1 MPRSTQA
8 SLPTRVL
15 QLTDSHLL
23 ADPAAPF
30 RGVNPHHTLRRV
42 VRHVLAKQGMSDLLL
57 ATGDLAQDGSAEA
70 YAAFLAHTQGV
81 AHDTV
86 WVPGNHDEAA
96 QMRSGPEA
104 LNRAYVDVPGWRI
117 VCLDSTVAGQAGGAL
132 AEHQWQRLQAAC
144 TSAEQRAVLVVLHHH
159 LMPCGSAWMDQLMVH
174 DAAAARH
181 RLQAL
186 APVRAV
192 LCGHIHQPLDQ
203 NAQGI
208 RYLGTPST
216 SVQFKPEQQ
225 QFMLDT
231 LPPGY
236 RWLQLWPD
244 GTLDTDV
251 AYVNSNS
258 EGSS

>member
-1 MPRSTQA
+1 MPQSTQA

-30 RGVNPHHTLRRV
+30 RGVNPYQTLREV
-42 VRHVLAKQGMSDLLL
+42 VRQVLAEQGMSDLLL

-70 YAAFLAHTQGV
+70 YAAFLDHTQGV
-81 AHDTV
+81 ARDRV

-96 QMRSGPEA
+96 QMRSGPEV
-104 LNRAYVDVPGWRI
+104 LNRTWVDVPGWRI
-117 VCLDSTVAGQAGGAL
+117 VCLDSTVPRQAAGAL

-144 TSAEQRAVLVVLHHH
+144 ASAEQRAVLVVLHHH
-159 LMPCGSAWMDQLMVH
+159 LMPCGSAWMDQLMVQ
-174 DAAAARH
+174 DAEAARR
-181 RLQAL
+181 RLQVL
-186 APVRAV
+186 PQVRAV

-203 NAQGI
+203 LEQGI

-216 SVQFKPEQQ
+216 SVQFKPQQQ

-244 GTLDTDV
+244 GTLNTNV